1 MMKNN
6 DNDLS
11 FNFMIIKS
19 YKKWNIQFRYI
30 LLILLSFIYNL
41 SNKNK
46 EMISLK
52 YMNIII
58 EDRDLLLKINQFII
72 IIKYNKIQIIIN
84 EFKIQNYLKKLINKL
99 FYTFFII
106 KSILFWVYISIISFL
121 FDSWSIWKF
130 LDMNFYS
137 WMKKNLDW

>member
-1 MMKNN
+1 M
-6 DNDLS
+6 
-11 FNFMIIKS
+11 
-19 YKKWNIQFRYI
+19 
-30 LLILLSFIYNL
+30 ILLSFIYDL
-41 SNKNK
+41 SDKDK

-52 YMNIII
+52 YINIII

-106 KSILFWVYISIISFL
+106 KSILF
-121 FDSWSIWKF
+121 
-130 LDMNFYS
+130 
-137 WMKKNLDW
+137 